1 MKNVLLGLA
10 LTSSLVL
17 GACANDTADEP
28 ANNTQDNVETPAND
42 STTDDTDTSTDDT
55 GSADDTGSTDDT
67 ESTQAVNTAEDA
79 IGIALA
85 DVGLREQDVMDLEVE
100 LDDDDA
106 EVEFHADGIEY
117 EYKIDRATGEIRELD
132 LEMDQ

>member
-1 MKNVLLGLA
+1 MKKVLLGLA

-42 STTDDTDTSTDDT
+42 STTDDTNTSTDDA
-55 GSADDTGSTDDT
+55 G
-67 ESTQAVNTAEDA
+67 STQAVNTAEDA

-85 DVGLREQDVMDLEVE
+85 DVGLREQDVMDLEVD

-106 EVEFHADGIEY
+106 EVEFHSDGIEY
-117 EYKIDRATGEIRELD
+117 EYKINRATGEILEL
-132 LEMDQ
+132 ETDQ

>member
-42 STTDDTDTSTDDT
+42 STTDDTNT
-55 GSADDTGSTDDT
+55 STDDT

>member
-28 ANNTQDNVETPAND
+28 ANDTQDNVETPAND
-42 STTDDTDTSTDDT
+42 STTDDTNTSTDDT
-55 GSADDTGSTDDT
+55 GS
-67 ESTQAVNTAEDA
+67 TQAVNTEEDA
-79 IGIALA
+79 IAIALA
-85 DVGLREQDVMDLEVE
+85 DVGLREQDVMDLEVD

-106 EVEFHADGIEY
+106 KVEFHSDGIEY
-117 EYKIDRATGEIRELD
+117 EYEIDRATGEILE

>member
-28 ANNTQDNVETPAND
+28 ANDTQDNVETPAND
-42 STTDDTDTSTDDT
+42 STTDDTNTST
-55 GSADDTGSTDDT
+55 DDTGSTDDT